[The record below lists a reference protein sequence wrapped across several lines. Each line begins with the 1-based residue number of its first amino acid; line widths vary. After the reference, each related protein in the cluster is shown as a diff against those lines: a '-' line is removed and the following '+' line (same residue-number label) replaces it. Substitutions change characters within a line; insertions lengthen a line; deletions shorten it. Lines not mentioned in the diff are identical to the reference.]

1 MGEVDGPARREVDA
15 EGQLVTPGWV
25 DIHTHYDGQATWD
38 PEVSPSGWHGVTT
51 VVMGNCGVGFAP
63 ARASD
68 RAWLIQLMEG
78 VEDIP
83 GTALAEGMTWNWE
96 TFGEYLDEVERTAR
110 VLDVASLVP
119 HGALR
124 AYVLGEGRG
133 NDPATG
139 EEIAEM
145 AAIVREAVHAG
156 AIGASTTRTVLHRA
170 KDGELAAGTTA
181 AADELVAIGEALGKA
196 GHRVFS
202 VASDM
207 RDLDH
212 EFAWMSEISVRAGVP
227 VTYQVLQ
234 ADFAPDLWRE
244 WIDRGVAA
252 NRRGAWLVPQV
263 AGKPTSLMVGFQS
276 TTHPFAHHRAY
287 QEIAGLPLAERVAR
301 LRTPEVRAAI
311 LGEAPRPGGFV
322 ELLRANLHKLFPL
335 GDPPDYEPPPER
347 SVTAIAAAEGRSTDE
362 VLYDLMLGRDG
373 TELLYLPLLD
383 YAAGNLDA
391 VREMLVHPATVLGL
405 GDGGAHCGVL
415 CDASLPTFMLTHWA
429 RDRSRGEGLP
439 VETVVHLQT
448 RRTAELYGFR
458 DRGLLAPGYLA
469 DVNVIDHDALALE
482 PPEMVYDLPG
492 SGQAARS
499 SAPAATP
506 PRSSRASWC
515 ASTTRRRASSPAGSC
530 AGRSRSRSPP
540 PDPARSAPVG
550 RPQHVGEPPDAQ
562 RRDAR
567 AVRLEDVAHRAF
579 GPAEVDVDVHR
590 DRRAVDL
597 QWGRVRAE
605 VLEHEG
611 VLGVVR
617 QDVVVPAAAVAV
629 HVEGGVGRED
639 APDEPGVPRAS
650 RRRNS
655 RRSGRPPRPGGVAT
669 RRAPGR

>member
-1 MGEVDGPARREVDA
+1 MHDLIIRGGTVADGSGQPTRLADVAIDGSIVTEVGAVEGAARRVVDA
-15 EGQLVTPGWV
+15 DGLLVTPGWV

-83 GTALAEGMTWNWE
+83 GTALAEGMNWNWE
-96 TFGEYLDEVERTAR
+96 TFGEYLDEVARTDR
-110 VLDVASLVP
+110 VLDVAALVP

-124 AYVLGEGRG
+124 DYVLGEGRA
-133 NDPATG
+133 NDAANG
-139 EEIAEM
+139 EEIGEM
-145 AAIVREAVHAG
+145 AALVREAVRAG
-156 AIGASTTRTVLHRA
+156 AIGASTTRTILHRA

-181 AADELVAIGEALGKA
+181 AADELIAIGEALGKA

-212 EFAWMSEISVRAGVP
+212 EFAWKSEISVRAGIP

-276 TTHPFAHHRAY
+276 ATHPFSHHQTY
-287 QEIAGLPLAERVAR
+287 QEIAHLPLPERVAR
-301 LRTPEVRAAI
+301 LRRPEVRAAM
-311 LGEAPRPGGFV
+311 LAEEPRPGGFV
-322 ELLRANLHKLFPL
+322 QLLRANLHKVFPL

-347 SVTAIAAAEGRSTDE
+347 SVTALAAAQGRTTDE

-373 TELLYLPLLD
+373 KELLYLPLLD
-383 YAAGNLDA
+383 YAASNLDA

-429 RDRSRGEGLP
+429 RDRSRGEQLP
-439 VETVVHLQT
+439 LETVVHLQT

-458 DRGLLAPGYLA
+458 DRGLLAPGYVA
-469 DVNVIDHDALALE
+469 DVNLIDHDGLALC
-482 PPEMVYDLPG
+482 PPEMVYDLP
-492 SGQAARS
+492 AAGKRLIQR
-499 SAPAATP
+499 ARGYAATIK
-506 PRSSRASWC
+506 S
-515 ASTTRRRASSPAGSC
+515 
-530 AGRSRSRSPP
+530 
-540 PDPARSAPVG
+540 
-550 RPQHVGEPPDAQ
+550 
-562 RRDAR
+562 
-567 AVRLEDVAHRAF
+567 
-579 GPAEVDVDVHR
+579 
-590 DRRAVDL
+590 
-597 QWGRVRAE
+597 
-605 VLEHEG
+605 G
-611 VLGVVR
+611 VIVR
-617 QDVVVPAAAVAV
+617 Q
-629 HVEGGVGRED
+629 H
-639 APDEPGVPRAS
+639 DEPTGEY
-650 RRRNS
+650 
-655 RRSGRPPRPGGVAT
+655 
-669 RRAPGR
+669 PGRLLRGPQPLPV

>member
-1 MGEVDGPARREVDA
+1 MHDLIIRGGTVADGSGQPTRLADVAIDGSIVTEVGAVEGAARRVVDA
-15 EGQLVTPGWV
+15 DGLLVTPGWV

-83 GTALAEGMTWNWE
+83 GTALAEGMNWNWE
-96 TFGEYLDEVERTAR
+96 TFGEYLDEVARTDR
-110 VLDVASLVP
+110 VLDVAALVP

-124 AYVLGEGRG
+124 AYVLGEGRA
-133 NDPATG
+133 NDAANG
-139 EEIAEM
+139 EEIGEM
-145 AAIVREAVHAG
+145 AALVREAVRAG
-156 AIGASTTRTVLHRA
+156 AIGASTTRTILHRA

-181 AADELVAIGEALGKA
+181 AADELIAIGEALGKA

-212 EFAWMSEISVRAGVP
+212 EFAWMSEISVRAGIP

-276 TTHPFAHHRAY
+276 ATHPFSHHQTY
-287 QEIAGLPLAERVAR
+287 QEIAHLPLPERVAR
-301 LRTPEVRAAI
+301 LRRPEVRAAM
-311 LGEAPRPGGFV
+311 LAEEPRPGGFV
-322 ELLRANLHKLFPL
+322 QLLRANLHKLFPL

-347 SVTAIAAAEGRSTDE
+347 SVTALAAAQGRTTDE

-373 TELLYLPLLD
+373 KELLYLPLLD
-383 YAAGNLDA
+383 YAASNLDA

-429 RDRSRGEGLP
+429 RDRSRGDQLP
-439 VETVVHLQT
+439 LETVVHLQT

-458 DRGLLAPGYLA
+458 DRGLLAPGYVA
-469 DVNVIDHDALALE
+469 DVNLIDHDGLALC
-482 PPEMVYDLPG
+482 PPEMVYDLP
-492 SGQAARS
+492 AAGKRLIQR
-499 SAPAATP
+499 ARGYAATIK
-506 PRSSRASWC
+506 S
-515 ASTTRRRASSPAGSC
+515 
-530 AGRSRSRSPP
+530 
-540 PDPARSAPVG
+540 
-550 RPQHVGEPPDAQ
+550 
-562 RRDAR
+562 
-567 AVRLEDVAHRAF
+567 
-579 GPAEVDVDVHR
+579 
-590 DRRAVDL
+590 
-597 QWGRVRAE
+597 
-605 VLEHEG
+605 G
-611 VLGVVR
+611 VVVR
-617 QDVVVPAAAVAV
+617 Q
-629 HVEGGVGRED
+629 H
-639 APDEPGVPRAS
+639 DEPTGEY
-650 RRRNS
+650 
-655 RRSGRPPRPGGVAT
+655 
-669 RRAPGR
+669 PGRLLRGPQPLPV

>member
-1 MGEVDGPARREVDA
+1 MHDVVIRGGTIADGSGRPAVTGDVAIDGSVISAVGDVDGRGRREIDA
-15 EGQLVTPGWV
+15 DGLLVTPGWV

-83 GTALAEGMTWNWE
+83 GTALAEGMNWNWE
-96 TFGEYLDEVERTAR
+96 SFGEYLDEVERTQR

-124 AYVLGEGRG
+124 AFVLGEGRA
-133 NDPATG
+133 NDTATS

-145 AAIVREAVHAG
+145 ASIVREAVRAG
-156 AIGASTTRTVLHRA
+156 AIGASTTRTILHRA

-181 AADELVAIGEALGKA
+181 AANELIAIGEALGKA

-207 RDLDH
+207 WDLDH
-212 EFAWMSEISVRAGVP
+212 EFAWMSEISLRAGVP

-234 ADFAPDLWRE
+234 ADFNPELWRE

-276 TTHPFAHHRAY
+276 VTHPFAHHRAY
-287 QEIAGLPLAERVAR
+287 QAIEGLPLDERVAR

-311 LGEAPRPGGFV
+311 LGEEPEPGGFV
-322 ELLRANLHKLFPL
+322 QLLRANLHKLFPL

-347 SVTAIAAAEGRSTDE
+347 SVTALAAAQGRSADE
-362 VLYDLMLGRDG
+362 VLYDMMLERDG
-373 TELLYLPLLD
+373 RELLYLPALD
-383 YAAGNLDA
+383 YSAGNLDA

-429 RDRSRGEGLP
+429 RDRSRGEQLP
-439 VETVVHLQT
+439 LETVVHLQT

-458 DRGLLAPGYLA
+458 DRGLLAPGHVA
-469 DVNVIDHDALALE
+469 DVNVIDHAGLALE
-482 PPEMVYDLPG
+482 APEMVHDLPA
-492 SGQAARS
+492 SGRRLVQRARGYV
-499 SAPAATP
+499 ATVK
-506 PRSSRASWC
+506 SGA
-515 ASTTRRRASSPAGSC
+515 
-530 AGRSRSRSPP
+530 
-540 PDPARSAPVG
+540 
-550 RPQHVGEPPDAQ
+550 
-562 RRDAR
+562 
-567 AVRLEDVAHRAF
+567 
-579 GPAEVDVDVHR
+579 
-590 DRRAVDL
+590 
-597 QWGRVRAE
+597 
-605 VLEHEG
+605 
-611 VLGVVR
+611 VVR
-617 QDVVVPAAAVAV
+617 EHDEATGERPGRLLRGPQPQPAAA
-629 HVEGGVGRED
+629 
-639 APDEPGVPRAS
+639 S
-650 RRRNS
+650 
-655 RRSGRPPRPGGVAT
+655 
-669 RRAPGR
+669 